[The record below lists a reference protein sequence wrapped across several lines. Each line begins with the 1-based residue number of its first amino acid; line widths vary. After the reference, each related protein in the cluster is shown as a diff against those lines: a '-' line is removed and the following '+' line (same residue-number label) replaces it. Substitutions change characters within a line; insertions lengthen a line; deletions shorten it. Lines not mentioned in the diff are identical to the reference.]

1 MRFAIATI
9 LLFVLASTGS
19 MAEQPN
25 GNHYGNDKNGITGS
39 MAEQPNGNHYGN
51 DKNGISG
58 SKGNN
63 KINASVP
70 APVTL
75 VLIGIGL
82 AGIVIFRRRKK

>member
-39 MAEQPNGNHYGN
+39 
-51 DKNGISG
+51 
-58 SKGNN
+58 KGNN